1 MLPIGAHLWKL
12 KNTNLNDVATVLVA
26 RDWEGQGVSTERA

>member
-12 KNTNLNDVATVLVA
+12 KNINLNDVASVLVA
-26 RDWEGQGVSTERA
+26 RDWEG